1 MPSAM
6 MGKAVAASICDMM
19 QGKSTEAT
27 HTSSMAEM
35 GAACVASA
43 GKGLFSGTA
52 AAMTVYP
59 VIPDF
64 EKYPGTGR
72 DIDMT
77 SGELGLA
84 AHWVKHILHFGFLW
98 KAKMLPGWTLIPE

>member
-6 MGKAVAASICDMM
+6 MGKAVTASICDMILT
-19 QGKSTEAT
+19 GATEPT
-27 HTSSMAEM
+27 HTACMSEM

-43 GKGLFSGTA
+43 GKSLVNGTA

-59 VIPDF
+59 IVPDY

-72 DIDMT
+72 DINGT
-77 SGELGLA
+77 TGEIGLA
-84 AHWVKHILHFGFLW
+84 AHWVKHILHHVFIY

>member
-1 MPSAM
+1 MILE
-6 MGKAVAASICDMM
+6 GAS
-19 QGKSTEAT
+19 EPT
-27 HTSSMAEM
+27 HTANMSEM

-43 GKGLFSGTA
+43 GKGLFTGTA

-59 VIPDF
+59 IVPDY

-72 DIDMT
+72 DINGT
-77 SGELGLA
+77 TGEIGLA
-84 AHWVKHILHFGFLW
+84 AHWVKHILHHVFIY